1 MYAIKMCN
9 CNVLIILAKW
19 HFVGDFSFLF
29 FSVPVLRVPNTHIIT
44 FYSFHLVYAVFA
56 VLLLSARWQCN
67 LWLLIA
73 RTTKVDFS
81 IWDYGLTRWLAVLH
95 SSSII
100 VNRMNLSLSLS
111 HSPAG
116 SLIKNHTF
124 IYIEWWEI
132 SLICYY
138 FVCACCEK
146 RPTFELNKSHMG
158 D

>member
-1 MYAIKMCN
+1 MAFC
-9 CNVLIILAKW
+9 W
-19 HFVGDFSFLF
+19 WF
-29 FSVPVLRVPNTHIIT
+29 FFQVPNTHIIT
-44 FYSFHLVYAVFA
+44 FYSFHLVYAVFD

-73 RTTKVDFS
+73 RTTKVETTA
-81 IWDYGLTRWLAVLH
+81 WHGGLQCCTAAV
-95 SSSII
+95 
-100 VNRMNLSLSLS
+100 SLSIEWIYLLLS

-146 RPTFELNKSHMG
+146 RPTFELKQVSHGGLTMTVRTKWKVKKEEEK
-158 D
+158 